1 MIRKADGAFVELDSE
16 THSPTPTFIHHC
28 WNLCN
33 LVKFFGFLWE
43 NAAPPVIHCCDNCS
57 PDKLPWHFQ
66 KILLC
71 PSSVSVSCQ
80 KKPGQIV
87 LKVTFVIV
95 QQPEEEYW
103 SLLSNRGG
111 GNKNRFS
118 TAGRWVQLC
127 ICCSTWGPW
136 DYSCTAR
143 YVWSDSA
150 LPQAWRGGG
159 ALTTKPKTKKLWF
172 DAL

>member
-1 MIRKADGAFVELDSE
+1 MRKADGAFIELDSE

-43 NAAPPVIHCCDNCS
+43 NAAAPPVIHCCDNCS
-57 PDKLPWHFQ
+57 PDKLPR
-66 KILLC
+66 
-71 PSSVSVSCQ
+71 SSKKSCFVQ
-80 KKPGQIV
+80 AQCRFRDGKKPGQIV
-87 LKVTFVIV
+87 LQVTFVIV
-95 QQPEEEYW
+95 QPEEEYW

-118 TAGRWVQLC
+118 TRPV
-127 ICCSTWGPW
+127 STTVHLRLYLEL
-136 DYSCTAR
+136 DSCTGR

-159 ALTTKPKTKKLWF
+159 ALTTKPKIQKL
-172 DAL
+172 